1 VRLQILSSGSGGNAA
16 LLRVGATTILVDAGL
31 GPRELRARLAA
42 AGVGAYGLHHVLV
55 SHAHLDHARSAGK
68 IARDF
73 RAVLHAPESI
83 LRHRSCSLAKQ
94 MATMPVDGEFTLEVA
109 GEAPLSVRTVQV
121 PHDCDPTVGFR
132 FEHRGRVLV
141 HVTDLGEARDELVRT
156 CRDPH
161 VLVVESNH
169 DVELLLRGPYS
180 AELKRR
186 VLGPRGHL
194 SNDQAADLVGALIGP
209 RLHTLVLAHL
219 SEQNNTHEHALAT
232 ARRGLARVGR
242 TDVNVIVALQHELTR
257 EVAL

>member
-1 VRLQILSSGSGGNAA
+1 VRLRILSSGSGGNAA
-16 LLRVGATTILVDAGL
+16 LLRAGGTTILVDAGL
-31 GPRELRARLAA
+31 GPRELRTRLAG
-42 AGVGAYGLHHVLV
+42 AGVGAFGLDHVLL

-73 RAVLHAPESI
+73 RAVLHAPESL
-83 LRHRSCSLAKQ
+83 LRHRSCVLAKQ
-94 MATMPVDGEFTLEVA
+94 MATMPVNGEFSLDVV

-141 HVTDLGEARDELVRT
+141 YVTDLGEARDELVHA

-161 VLVVESNH
+161 VLVVESNP
-169 DVELLLRGPYS
+169 DVELLIRGAYP

-194 SNDQAADLVGALIGP
+194 SNDQAADLVGALAGP

-219 SEQNNTHEHALAT
+219 SEKNNTHEHALAT
-232 ARRGLARVGR
+232 AHRGLARLGR
-242 TDVNVIVALQHELTR
+242 SDVQVVVALQHGLTR
-257 EVAL
+257 EVTL